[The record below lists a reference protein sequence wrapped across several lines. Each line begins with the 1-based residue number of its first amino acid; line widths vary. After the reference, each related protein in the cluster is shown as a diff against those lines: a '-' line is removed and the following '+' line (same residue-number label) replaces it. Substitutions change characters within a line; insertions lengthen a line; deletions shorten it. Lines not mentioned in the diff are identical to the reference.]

1 MSRQT
6 RAREREPAP
15 TGAPGPAGGLR
26 DPPTGVLLAGF
37 GLAALLATAGYARTL
52 GAGFVLDDQTALVE
66 NARIRDLGAFARPGV
81 WLQPAGRPLT
91 ELTFALQ
98 YRLARLDPAPY
109 RVLDLALH
117 LAVAASLWF
126 LGRRILERLGWPRSG
141 ALALAAAA
149 LFATHPLQAEA
160 VSYVAQ
166 RAEVLA
172 ALLSTLA
179 VLLLLPRA
187 GEDAPGPARLA
198 AGGAAFLLGLA
209 AKPSAAVAPLLL
221 VVAVEGTRGPGD
233 RRVARLRSIAIA
245 LPLAAISACAALAAL
260 GTQGP
265 HSSAGFSMPDP
276 RPAEWFLTQPRVLFR
291 TLALLAWPAGQTVD
305 PDVGWSTSLWDPA
318 TFAALAGLAAL
329 VGVAAIAS
337 SPPPQGASSWRAA
350 ARIAALGLGW
360 FLVAILP
367 ASLVPLRD
375 AMAEHRAYLGSWG
388 LLLAGAALGDLAL
401 RRAGPRVSAA
411 VGLAACAALAL
422 ALHARNAA
430 WESDLALWR
439 DAVAKA
445 PGKARP
451 HAGLAYALA
460 VRGREAEAAAELRAA
475 LRTPIVPTEEARV
488 RGNLAITLMDEGRLD
503 EARAEVARALALDPG
518 LAPAH
523 NTLGELRLLTGDA
536 AGALQAFRRAAALA
550 PASSV
555 HQANVAAALER
566 VGRPGEACAEWLRY
580 LDLEP
585 DARVAARTRAE
596 LARRGCAA
604 AGAP

>member
-1 MSRQT
+1 VSRQT

-15 TGAPGPAGGLR
+15 TGARKPDGGLLDPPAG
-26 DPPTGVLLAGF
+26 VLAAGF
-37 GLAALLATAGYARTL
+37 GLAALLAIAGYARTL

-221 VVAVEGTRGPGD
+221 VVAVPGTG
-233 RRVARLRSIAIA
+233 
-245 LPLAAISACAALAAL
+245 
-260 GTQGP
+260 
-265 HSSAGFSMPDP
+265 
-276 RPAEWFLTQPRVLFR
+276 
-291 TLALLAWPAGQTVD
+291 AWPGC
-305 PDVGWSTSLWDPA
+305 GRSR
-318 TFAALAGLAAL
+318 
-329 VGVAAIAS
+329 
-337 SPPPQGASSWRAA
+337 SPSRSPRS
-350 ARIAALGLGW
+350 
-360 FLVAILP
+360 LP
-367 ASLVPLRD
+367 APRSRRW
-375 AMAEHRAYLGSWG
+375 A
-388 LLLAGAALGDLAL
+388 
-401 RRAGPRVSAA
+401 RRAPTPPRGSR
-411 VGLAACAALAL
+411 C
-422 ALHARNAA
+422 
-430 WESDLALWR
+430 
-439 DAVAKA
+439 
-445 PGKARP
+445 
-451 HAGLAYALA
+451 
-460 VRGREAEAAAELRAA
+460 
-475 LRTPIVPTEEARV
+475 
-488 RGNLAITLMDEGRLD
+488 
-503 EARAEVARALALDPG
+503 
-518 LAPAH
+518 
-523 NTLGELRLLTGDA
+523 
-536 AGALQAFRRAAALA
+536 
-550 PASSV
+550 
-555 HQANVAAALER
+555 
-566 VGRPGEACAEWLRY
+566 
-580 LDLEP
+580 
-585 DARVAARTRAE
+585 RTRA
-596 LARRGCAA
+596 RRSGS
-604 AGAP
+604 